1 MYYSTYDYIR
11 QPQISLFFVNDI
23 QSPDPDKKAKKSR
36 CEAIHDLAAGI
47 GSISCQGE
55 WKLKREK
62 KI

>member
-47 GSISCQGE
+47 GSMTAKGNGN
-55 WKLKREK
+55 
-62 KI
+62 